1 MLLYSQLFF
10 AQRDRLAQRAFEN
23 GLPVMGYVSE
33 LVRVG
38 LFMSYGR
45 DARSSLR
52 GVLWLGDLGECHESK
67 RAIGS
72 AP

>member
-10 AQRDRLAQRAFEN
+10 AQRDRLAHRAFEN

-45 DARSSLR
+45 DARSTFYRVAYIISDDR
-52 GVLWLGDLGECHESK
+52 FGP
-67 RAIGS
+67 I
-72 AP
+72 